1 MSSPVSRRRFLV
13 SGAAA
18 GVALAAAACGDDD
31 GDAVGGGTSES
42 TGGDGRPRAV
52 PATEVAAFA
61 AGLEVLAVNTYRTVL
76 EAATG
81 GRLGLV
87 PAAGADYVRTAL
99 FHHEQHR
106 DAWNTVLR
114 RAGEPEVAAPDS
126 RLKPTIDA
134 EFAKVRYFADAA
146 RLALTLEEIAA
157 ATYLDAI
164 AGMSDKEAV
173 RTAASIQVV
182 DAKHVAILRFMLGE
196 YPAPDA
202 FATTDKAA
210 GPA

>member
-1 MSSPVSRRRFLV
+1 MSQAVSRRRFLLA
-13 SGAAA
+13 GAAT
-18 GVALAAAACGDDD
+18 GVAFAAAACGDDA
-31 GDAVGGGTSES
+31 GDPVGGGTSET
-42 TGGDGRPRAV
+42 TGGGRPRAV
-52 PATEVAAFA
+52 PATEVAALA

-99 FHHEQHR
+99 SHHEQHR
-106 DAWNTVLR
+106 DAWNAVLR
-114 RAGEPEVAAPDS
+114 TAGEPDVTAPDS
-126 RLKPTIDA
+126 RLKPTLDA
-134 EFAKVRYFADAA
+134 EYAKVRYFADAA

-164 AGMSDKEAV
+164 AGLGDEEAV
-173 RTAASIQVV
+173 KTAASIQVV

-196 YPAPDA
+196 YPVPDA

-210 GPA
+210 EPA